1 MHRHPPLL
9 PLNGGFDMAKM
20 IRLGLALSLT
30 LFVAAFLAGAG
41 ITAAQ
46 NGSPQFPHAFY
57 GSVKYYSTPGGPYT
71 NAPVDTVVTAKVDGD
86 VKGQITVTEAGM
98 YGGEGPGDLKLTV
111 QDQICSGCVIEFWV
125 DDKLAEEVRVQYDP
139 GGPWYEVLPEW
150 EVGFDSGE
158 VWGLDLVYHISSTIA
173 YSPTSFS
180 FSATEGEANP
190 SSRTLSIW
198 NSGADPG
205 AMAWSVTD
213 NATWLSLEDPTSG
226 TSSGEHD
233 PVTVS
238 VNILGLTAGSYSA
251 TITITAEGATNTPR
265 TVPVSLTIA
274 PPTPT
279 PSPTPSPPL
288 GPGVTPA
295 GPGVTPVVT
304 PTPPGPGVARSIE
317 VTPAEA
323 SIEVGETHQF
333 TATAT
338 YFDDSTADVTAE
350 ADWASSNTA
359 VATVDAGLATGVGA
373 GTIEITATFEGI
385 SDRAMLN
392 VSVVLESIA
401 VIPES
406 ASLDVGDTQQ
416 FTAIATYSDGSTRD
430 VTAEADWASS
440 NTAVATID
448 DAGLATGVAG
458 GSTEIT
464 ATFGGMTGAP
474 ASILTITAAP
484 PAIPW
489 WIIGLI
495 IGLLLLLA
503 LLLLLRRRMRRG
515 EEAAA

>member
-1 MHRHPPLL
+1 MVRGITIALILALVVLLMPLSAAASAPLL
-9 PLNGGFDMAKM
+9 PHG
-20 IRLGLALSLT
+20 
-30 LFVAAFLAGAG
+30 
-41 ITAAQ
+41 
-46 NGSPQFPHAFY
+46 FY
-57 GSVKYYSTPGGPYT
+57 GTVQVRSTLDGPDT
-71 NAPVDTVVTAKVDGD
+71 DAPVGTVIEAVVNGEE
-86 VKGQITVTEAGM
+86 KGRIIVTEAGI
-98 YGGEGPGDLKLTV
+98 YGGPGIGDGKLVV
-111 QDQICSGCVIEFWV
+111 QDVAGEGNTIEFYVNGYPADQTWEYHSDEITELNLTAYV
-125 DDKLAEEVRVQYDP
+125 PPAPTIGYDP
-139 GGPWYEVLPEW
+139 
-150 EVGFDSGE
+150 
-158 VWGLDLVYHISSTIA
+158 A
-173 YSPTSFS
+173 SFS
-180 FSATEGEANP
+180 FSATEGGANP
-190 SSRTLSIW
+190 GTQPLQIW
-198 NSGADPG
+198 NSGAMPTT
-205 AMAWSVTD
+205 AMAWSLTD
-213 NATWLSLEDPTSG
+213 NADWLSLNPTSG
-226 TSSGEHD
+226 SSSGEHD
-233 PVTVS
+233 TVTVS
-238 VNILGLTAGSYSA
+238 VDISGMTAGDYDA
-251 TITITAEGATNTPR
+251 TITITADGATNTPQR
-265 TVPVSLTIA
+265 VPVILTIG
-274 PPTPT
+274 PRPT
-279 PSPTPSPPL
+279 PSPSPTTSPGGPVGPG
-288 GPGVTPA
+288 GPGVTP
-295 GPGVTPVVT
+295 TPVVT
-304 PTPPGPGVARSIE
+304 PTPPGPAVVTSIE
-317 VTPAEA
+317 VTPEEA
-323 SIEVGETHQF
+323 SIEVGETRPF

-338 YFDDSTADVTAE
+338 YSDGITEDVTAE